1 MKKIIIFGSKHWPGC
16 EPAKEYLSNHNV
28 KFVYLDITE
37 NMLNLK
43 MFLKY
48 RDNYEVF
55 KEIKEAGRVGL
66 PCIVV
71 NDGEQIIFDYNE
83 LEV

>member
-1 MKKIIIFGSKHWPGC
+1 
-16 EPAKEYLSNHNV
+16 
-28 KFVYLDITE
+28 
-37 NMLNLK
+37 MLNLK

-55 KEIKEAGRVGL
+55 NEIKEAGKVGL

-83 LEV
+83 LEI